1 MGLRRGPPILAEQ
14 QDLITNDLPQA
25 TSSINQPSSHHHH
38 HHHHHHQHQQQ
49 LYHHLSAFRKSYQD
63 FVF

>member
-25 TSSINQPSSHHHH
+25 TSSINHPSSHHHH
-38 HHHHHHQHQQQ
+38 HHQQQ
-49 LYHHLSAFRKSYQD
+49 PYHHLSAFRKSYQD